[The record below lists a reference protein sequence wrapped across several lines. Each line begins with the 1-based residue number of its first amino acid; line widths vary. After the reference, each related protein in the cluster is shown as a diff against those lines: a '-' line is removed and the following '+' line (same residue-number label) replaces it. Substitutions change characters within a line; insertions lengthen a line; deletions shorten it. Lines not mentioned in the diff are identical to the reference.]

1 MEVNFGV
8 HLSPWHLKSVSGIVN
23 GLDAWSDSEASS
35 KHDNDDNE
43 SDVMEV
49 ENNSGSEEEDIEPVS
64 LSRTFNLINT
74 RNTVVSA
81 DSETG
86 SYYLLDVKF
95 MS

>member
-1 MEVNFGV
+1 MEVKFGV
-8 HLSPWHLKSVSGIVN
+8 HLSHWRLKSVSGIVN

-43 SDVMEV
+43 SDVIEK
-49 ENNSGSEEEDIEPVS
+49 ENNSGSEQEDIEPVS
-64 LSRTFNLINT
+64 LSRTFNLIT

-86 SYYLLDVKF
+86 SYCLLDVKC
-95 MS
+95 MP